1 MESVESVEGH
11 YAVYKPALFE
21 NISVHPVPTTSLVL
35 YYRVVAV
42 YMGSKKTAPPTHL
55 LIVPVS
61 I

>member
-1 MESVESVEGH
+1 MGGH
-11 YAVYKPALFE
+11 HAVYKPALFE